1 MSLPRLGC
9 GDPSQKCQDGTK
21 CSDDHN
27 GDHRSV
33 LEEAVCEQDPYPD
46 PAALADQ
53 QDSPSSGHAEAAVVH
68 ALFSPQPEDDTDAGS
83 QKDHPRPQHV
93 TTVEDFYD
101 DPEFDSQVLQAL
113 ETAAVPTTGE
123 QFQAGAVPGF
133 AVKRSSDS
141 HDPVAKR
148 IRSQQ
153 KEAMPTSPGNVKE
166 NLARVN
172 HEPTPEAPIPGSALA
187 EQIGEATSKTATGSR
202 ASKSGTAASHHGSD
216 TDDNS
221 PISQVHGKPLP
232 RLGCGGFPV
241 VPHDTNSEIG
251 CATRSNPPARQSE
264 HPKYD
269 SIMIQVVTPAE
280 LPFSIS
286 TDPNMT
292 VADLVQASVNS
303 EQAHQCTVST
313 AMGRS
318 VDQLGQLQKD
328 QMYVLDLCQVVTQ
341 SENEVN
347 PPILQGITRG
357 QALWQQLGWVA
368 RDEMEYYLYMLE
380 CYSPG
385 TTYGILDLP
394 ESIDNP
400 AVFTDFI
407 LKAIREAGTDQDTN
421 VRTCAIRHRHHWF
434 PVVVAVKGPDI
445 HIHTAPMQQEFV
457 SSMLE
462 AGLGRQALHVMTK
475 PMPKAFPAD
484 CGFQTVGWLLSVLL
498 DEDTSVPF
506 TATQALQWRKLFHK
520 DLISTGAVDKI
531 LLTPLPLAGMQ
542 SQRDQLQALVTAHG
556 VAPTRGKECAEQLT
570 QALGTQAIGQILTS
584 PRPWAD
590 LKSRASLHQPPIRVV
605 LADELKALIQRK
617 AGESK
622 AIGKK
627 ANKLKNKPAQRVP
640 LQLRSEQLTVPNAV
654 FRQADGEELGQID
667 SSNIKPGCKGV
678 AIVNI
683 AEVLPYFS
691 LSEPLSPHGAALL
704 ILEHEDGRLP
714 AQHKVLKVPV
724 QCRDTQ
730 DPMIIKVAMVQLGQ
744 QEVSRNMPAQAIAV
758 PEVPNQV
765 VRVVVYQDQFAG
777 QWQEFVKSPVKCLL
791 QMDPF
796 RNVQQAEIIDV
807 WDRQFMSTRMSKTAP
822 EEAAMFSVNLR
833 INEQICDELFQAN
846 GTQGIYLEPRS
857 PDGRNP
863 HDQFKVVWLPG
874 KSFGEAQVS
883 QKTSKVP
890 TMLVRQADRYGLR
903 VDSTKA
909 EELHRLH
916 RPDLVYI
923 PGVDL
928 VKYRVGPMPFGS
940 TKQSLIHVF
949 SKWQWKARP
958 LAPQGQAKDR
968 SGVMWLVQAS
978 EPPSHWIFQLSH
990 GDVLI
995 SPEEKTQQGYD
1006 PPSTVLASSKTIQAL
1021 QASQPSMPTE
1031 DPWLHHDP
1039 WQSTRPTRE
1048 IPTGQIASLETRI
1061 EQTVLAKV
1069 KQADVSTTNQAEDRV
1084 SALEAKVEQLGQ
1096 VVAANQ
1102 HEMAAQHQQ
1111 VQSQLCSLDQK
1122 VDAQQGVFQTTLEA
1136 KLEQQMQRIEQLF
1149 SKRQRTNE

>member
-1 MSLPRLGC
+1 
-9 GDPSQKCQDGTK
+9 
-21 CSDDHN
+21 
-27 GDHRSV
+27 
-33 LEEAVCEQDPYPD
+33 
-46 PAALADQ
+46 
-53 QDSPSSGHAEAAVVH
+53 
-68 ALFSPQPEDDTDAGS
+68 
-83 QKDHPRPQHV
+83 
-93 TTVEDFYD
+93 
-101 DPEFDSQVLQAL
+101 
-113 ETAAVPTTGE
+113 
-123 QFQAGAVPGF
+123 
-133 AVKRSSDS
+133 
-141 HDPVAKR
+141 
-148 IRSQQ
+148 
-153 KEAMPTSPGNVKE
+153 MPTSPGNVKE

-172 HEPTPEAPIPGSALA
+172 HEPMPEATIPGSALV

-202 ASKSGTAASHHGSD
+202 AGKSGTAASHHESD

-241 VPHDTNSEIG
+241 VLHDTNSEIG
-251 CATRSNPPARQSE
+251 CATRSNPPAQQSE

-303 EQAHQCTVST
+303 EQAHKCTVST

-318 VDQLGQLQKD
+318 VDQSDQLQKD

-341 SENEVN
+341 SEKEVN

-498 DEDTSVPF
+498 DEDTRVPF
-506 TATQALQWRKLFHK
+506 TANQALQWRKLFHK

-531 LLTPLPLAGMQ
+531 LMTPLPLAGMQ

-556 VAPTRGKECAEQLT
+556 VAPARDKECAEQLT

-730 DPMIIKVAMVQLGQ
+730 NPMVIKVAMVQLGQ

-796 RNVQQAEIIDV
+796 RNVQQADIIDV

-883 QKTSKVP
+883 QKTSHNACPPSRSLWTQGGFNQGRRATQTPSPRPCVHPRCRPRQVP
-890 TMLVRQADRYGLR
+890 GRSHAFWINQAVAHPCFFEMAMESTTIGAPRPSQRQVRGH
-903 VDSTKA
+903 V
-909 EELHRLH
+909 
-916 RPDLVYI
+916 
-923 PGVDL
+923 
-928 VKYRVGPMPFGS
+928 VGPS
-940 TKQSLIHVF
+940 IRATQ
-949 SKWQWKARP
+949 P
-958 LAPQGQAKDR
+958 LDFP
-968 SGVMWLVQAS
+968 
-978 EPPSHWIFQLSH
+978 
-990 GDVLI
+990 
-995 SPEEKTQQGYD
+995 
-1006 PPSTVLASSKTIQAL
+1006 
-1021 QASQPSMPTE
+1021 
-1031 DPWLHHDP
+1031 
-1039 WQSTRPTRE
+1039 
-1048 IPTGQIASLETRI
+1048 
-1061 EQTVLAKV
+1061 
-1069 KQADVSTTNQAEDRV
+1069 
-1084 SALEAKVEQLGQ
+1084 
-1096 VVAANQ
+1096 VVAW
-1102 HEMAAQHQQ
+1102 
-1111 VQSQLCSLDQK
+1111 
-1122 VDAQQGVFQTTLEA
+1122 
-1136 KLEQQMQRIEQLF
+1136 
-1149 SKRQRTNE
+1149 

>member
-1 MSLPRLGC
+1 M
-9 GDPSQKCQDGTK
+9 
-21 CSDDHN
+21 
-27 GDHRSV
+27 
-33 LEEAVCEQDPYPD
+33 
-46 PAALADQ
+46 
-53 QDSPSSGHAEAAVVH
+53 
-68 ALFSPQPEDDTDAGS
+68 
-83 QKDHPRPQHV
+83 
-93 TTVEDFYD
+93 
-101 DPEFDSQVLQAL
+101 
-113 ETAAVPTTGE
+113 
-123 QFQAGAVPGF
+123 
-133 AVKRSSDS
+133 
-141 HDPVAKR
+141 
-148 IRSQQ
+148 
-153 KEAMPTSPGNVKE
+153 
-166 NLARVN
+166 
-172 HEPTPEAPIPGSALA
+172 
-187 EQIGEATSKTATGSR
+187 
-202 ASKSGTAASHHGSD
+202 
-216 TDDNS
+216 
-221 PISQVHGKPLP
+221 
-232 RLGCGGFPV
+232 
-241 VPHDTNSEIG
+241 
-251 CATRSNPPARQSE
+251 
-264 HPKYD
+264 
-269 SIMIQVVTPAE
+269 
-280 LPFSIS
+280 
-286 TDPNMT
+286 
-292 VADLVQASVNS
+292 
-303 EQAHQCTVST
+303 
-313 AMGRS
+313 
-318 VDQLGQLQKD
+318 
-328 QMYVLDLCQVVTQ
+328 
-341 SENEVN
+341 
-347 PPILQGITRG
+347 
-357 QALWQQLGWVA
+357 
-368 RDEMEYYLYMLE
+368 
-380 CYSPG
+380 
-385 TTYGILDLP
+385 
-394 ESIDNP
+394 
-400 AVFTDFI
+400 
-407 LKAIREAGTDQDTN
+407 
-421 VRTCAIRHRHHWF
+421 
-434 PVVVAVKGPDI
+434 
-445 HIHTAPMQQEFV
+445 
-457 SSMLE
+457 
-462 AGLGRQALHVMTK
+462 
-475 PMPKAFPAD
+475 
-484 CGFQTVGWLLSVLL
+484 LL

-506 TATQALQWRKLFHK
+506 TANQALQWRKLFHK

-531 LLTPLPLAGMQ
+531 LMTPLPLAGMQ

-556 VAPTRGKECAEQLT
+556 VAPARDKECAEQLT

-730 DPMIIKVAMVQLGQ
+730 DPMFIKVAMVQLGQ

-796 RNVQQAEIIDV
+796 RNVQQADIIDV

-1069 KQADVSTTNQAEDRV
+1069 KQADVSMTNQAEDRV

>member
-1 MSLPRLGC
+1 M
-9 GDPSQKCQDGTK
+9 
-21 CSDDHN
+21 
-27 GDHRSV
+27 
-33 LEEAVCEQDPYPD
+33 
-46 PAALADQ
+46 
-53 QDSPSSGHAEAAVVH
+53 
-68 ALFSPQPEDDTDAGS
+68 
-83 QKDHPRPQHV
+83 
-93 TTVEDFYD
+93 
-101 DPEFDSQVLQAL
+101 
-113 ETAAVPTTGE
+113 PTTGE

-133 AVKRSSDS
+133 AVKISSDS

-166 NLARVN
+166 NLARVI
-172 HEPTPEAPIPGSALA
+172 HEPMPEATIPGSALV

-202 ASKSGTAASHHGSD
+202 AGKSGTAASHHESD

-241 VPHDTNSEIG
+241 VLHDTNSEIG
-251 CATRSNPPARQSE
+251 CATRSNPPAQQSE

-303 EQAHQCTVST
+303 EQAHKCTVST

-318 VDQLGQLQKD
+318 VDQSDQLQKD

-341 SENEVN
+341 SEKEVN

-506 TATQALQWRKLFHK
+506 TANQALQWRKLFHK

-531 LLTPLPLAGMQ
+531 LMTPLPLAGMQ

-556 VAPTRGKECAEQLT
+556 VAPARDKECAEQLT

-730 DPMIIKVAMVQLGQ
+730 DPMVIKVAMVQLGQ

-796 RNVQQAEIIDV
+796 RNVQQADIIDV

-1069 KQADVSTTNQAEDRV
+1069 KQADVSMTNQAEDRV

>member
-1 MSLPRLGC
+1 
-9 GDPSQKCQDGTK
+9 
-21 CSDDHN
+21 
-27 GDHRSV
+27 
-33 LEEAVCEQDPYPD
+33 
-46 PAALADQ
+46 
-53 QDSPSSGHAEAAVVH
+53 
-68 ALFSPQPEDDTDAGS
+68 
-83 QKDHPRPQHV
+83 
-93 TTVEDFYD
+93 
-101 DPEFDSQVLQAL
+101 
-113 ETAAVPTTGE
+113 
-123 QFQAGAVPGF
+123 
-133 AVKRSSDS
+133 
-141 HDPVAKR
+141 
-148 IRSQQ
+148 
-153 KEAMPTSPGNVKE
+153 MPTSPGNVKE
-166 NLARVN
+166 NLARVI
-172 HEPTPEAPIPGSALA
+172 HEPMPEATIPGSALV

-202 ASKSGTAASHHGSD
+202 AGKSGTAASHHESD

-241 VPHDTNSEIG
+241 VLHDTNSEIG
-251 CATRSNPPARQSE
+251 CATRSNPPAQQSE

-303 EQAHQCTVST
+303 EQAHKCTVST

-318 VDQLGQLQKD
+318 VDQSDQLQKD

-341 SENEVN
+341 SEKEVN

-506 TATQALQWRKLFHK
+506 TANQALQWRKLFHK

-531 LLTPLPLAGMQ
+531 LMTPLPLAGMQ

-556 VAPTRGKECAEQLT
+556 VAPARDKECAEQLT

-730 DPMIIKVAMVQLGQ
+730 DPMVIKVAMVQLGQ

-796 RNVQQAEIIDV
+796 RNVQQADIIDV

-1069 KQADVSTTNQAEDRV
+1069 KQADVSMTNQAEDRV